1 MKEYYKIA
9 YECVRP
15 NLQKILARP
24 DTNVHGLAVLFRYG
38 FGSENVYYS
47 LVYEDYISVLLK
59 EFDSKDFDESK
70 IYRIADKLRTL
81 YSNVNSDGRDR
92 RFERLLN
99 TISEKKKKILINE
112 MLKIIEKRKE
122 MLSGDQSSDIK
133 ALLQR
138 IK

>member
-1 MKEYYKIA
+1 M
-9 YECVRP
+9 
-15 NLQKILARP
+15 
-24 DTNVHGLAVLFRYG
+24 
-38 FGSENVYYS
+38 
-47 LVYEDYISVLLK
+47 
-59 EFDSKDFDESK
+59 
-70 IYRIADKLRTL
+70 RTL

-99 TISEKKKKILINE
+99 TISEKKKKVLVNE

-138 IK
+138 MK